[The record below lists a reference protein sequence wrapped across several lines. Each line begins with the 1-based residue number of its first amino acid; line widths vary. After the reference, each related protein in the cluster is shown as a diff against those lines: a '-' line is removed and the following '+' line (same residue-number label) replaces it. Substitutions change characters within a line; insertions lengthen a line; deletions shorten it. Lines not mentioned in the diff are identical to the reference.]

1 MLKNL
6 FKKKT
11 DLVDLSSSPIDEVDE
26 IEMEEELIS
35 DLKVEAEKLN
45 AEDIN
50 QHEEHFSEEKF
61 WTKVQNFSKK
71 AGTSVVYAVLLL
83 YYTLQKPNVPKKVKA
98 TIVGALGYFIFPLD
112 LITDIA
118 VGVGYV
124 DDLSVVLFALVQVAL
139 YVDDEIKIQ
148 AKNKLKDLF
157 GEMVDTTEI
166 DNKLGR

>member
-1 MLKNL
+1 M
-6 FKKKT
+6 
-11 DLVDLSSSPIDEVDE
+11 D
-26 IEMEEELIS
+26 
-35 DLKVEAEKLN
+35 EAEKLN

-61 WTKVQNFSKK
+61 WTKIQKISKR

-83 YYTLQKPNVPKKVKA
+83 YYALQKPEVPLKIKA
-98 TIVGALGYFIFPLD
+98 TIVGALGFFILPLD
-112 LITDIA
+112 IIPDFA

-124 DDLSVVLFALVQVAL
+124 DDLSVVIFALVQVAL
-139 YVDDEIKIQ
+139 YVDDNIKTL

-157 GEMVDTTEI
+157 GESVDTNEI